1 MADGISRQQI
11 EELYLPPTERFVEVD
26 VPKMKFLMV
35 DGTGSPDEEPFV
47 QAMAWIFA
55 VAHPIRRIAKTRMGK
70 HFVEPPLEALW
81 WADDPADFVE
91 GRKDRLKWRLMIS
104 ATPDWITKSL
114 FANAVKEAAQRLGR
128 PPKSLRLDRYA
139 EGPSVQTM
147 HVGPSAGIRK
157 AMRRL
162 HERYLPSHRLACN
175 GPHHEIYLTDARR
188 VAPARQKTVLRQ
200 PVSRHSTSTRRR
212 AATVAR

>member
-11 EELYLPPTERFVEVD
+11 EELYLPPSKRFVEVD

-35 DGTGSPDEEPFV
+35 DGSGSPDEEPFR
-47 QAMAWIFA
+47 QAMAWLFA
-55 VAHPIRRIAKTRMGK
+55 VAHPIRRVAKVRMGK

-81 WADDPADFVE
+81 WADDPADLVV

-114 FANAVKEAAQRLGR
+114 FASAVREGAKRLGKS
-128 PPKSLRLDRYA
+128 PKTLRLDRYA
-139 EGPSVQTM
+139 EGRSVQIM
-147 HVGPSAGIRK
+147 HVGAPTGIRNT
-157 AMRRL
+157 MTRL
-162 HERYLPSHRLACN
+162 HGRYLPSHKLACN
-175 GPHHEIYLTDARR
+175 GPHHEIYLTDPRR

-200 PVSRHSTSTRRR
+200 PVSRCAASTR
-212 AATVAR
+212 